1 MTLYTYLLS
10 RKSVQIVVV
19 QDKRLEV
26 CNRAKKVFVWEG
38 VELGLRRKFFDAKIN
53 KYRYGE

>member
-1 MTLYTYLLS
+1 VLR
-10 RKSVQIVVV
+10 RKSLQIVVV
-19 QDKRLEV
+19 QNKSLEV
-26 CNRAKKVFVWEG
+26 CNRTKRVFVWEG

>member
-26 CNRAKKVFVWEG
+26 CNRAKKVFVREG
-38 VELGLRRKFFDAKIN
+38 IELGSRRNFF
-53 KYRYGE
+53 